1 MAHKAMIGGKA
12 YEVSG
17 GKTMVGG
24 KVYSIAN
31 GKTMVDGKA
40 YEIAFGGE
48 MITVTISGTG
58 GYNYCYVTIN
68 GTKYYRSATLQ
79 IEPGTVISAYVGGLG
94 TKKITLNGK
103 TVATSG
109 TYELS
114 TDNYTSVSIELSG
127 GNSVSANCTITITAS

>member
-1 MAHKAMIGGKA
+1 MAHKTMIDGKA

-31 GKTMVDGKA
+31 GKTLVGGKV
-40 YEIAFGGE
+40 YEIAFGGA

-58 GYNYCYVTIN
+58 GSKYCYVTIN
-68 GTKYYRSATLQ
+68 GTKYQSAATVQ
-79 IEPGTVISAYVGGLG
+79 IEPGTVISAYVGSLG

-103 TVATSG
+103 TVATNG

-114 TDNYTSVSIELSG
+114 TDNYTSVSIGLSG
-127 GNSVSANCTITITAS
+127 GSSVSSNCTITITAK